1 MSTLHNLQKHNGGG
15 VALRATFAALIA
27 LGSIPGAAVI
37 SSNFSPVAF
46 AATRS
51 SNDVPQGLAEK
62 KAEVTRQIKALTN
75 LDENA
80 KKFYL
85 DKVTNAKT
93 ERDVDGAAFD
103 ATYAD
108 SRIALGN
115 VISVANAMKYD
126 VAYSSVTQGKKETF
140 EKKLQSAMEVY
151 QNYYALRAIQ
161 IVQPEL
167 EAAMN
172 ALDGVSRD
180 LAEKK
185 AAVKDKLKDYG
196 LSEQDK
202 QKYEGEIDQARD
214 ENAANQVLLN
224 AAKAALEK
232 VITEAN
238 TKKSEVAYKKA
249 TQDRQDVFD
258 VKLRSA
264 NTAIYAVNATT
275 DTLNHARTDLT
286 DAMGALDGVA
296 RDLAEKKTAAT
307 QTINSLTNLGDAKQ
321 SFLDQVTRA
330 RNAEDVAKAVADAQL
345 ADAKAALEKVIAEA
359 TNKKSEIAYTKA
371 TDGKKQA
378 FEEKLNAATTAKDAQ
393 DATVD
398 SLNQAR
404 TELEGAMGDLDGVA
418 QDLAEK
424 KTAAK
429 QTINDLKNLEQQDK
443 TTYCNQ
449 VDQRSDEHG
458 VNRVVADA
466 KFADAKAA
474 LKKVITEAT
483 NKKSEIAYTKASP
496 EKKQAFEGRLR
507 FAISLRDSFATLSL
521 LNKAKT
527 ELTDAM
533 GALDGVARDLAEKKA
548 AAKQTIG
555 ALENLEQQDK
565 TTYCG
570 KVDQASDEAGV
581 NKVVADAK
589 LGDARLALDKVINAA
604 YAKRNEVAYKK
615 ATPEKKQAFEGKLD
629 AAFDVS
635 LQGADSLNKA
645 RTELTD
651 AMNALDG
658 VARDLAEKK
667 TAATQTIG
675 GLTNL
680 DENAKKPFVKQVT
693 DAQNAEDVAK
703 AVAAAKLADAKAKAL
718 KDLDTM
724 ILTPEQKDAAKKAIE
739 DATDPDKVDK
749 AIKAA
754 NEQSQ
759 VNAHTHDAE
768 DIAESEAAKATST
781 LYRLYNPYTHEHLF
795 TTDKDEYD
803 NLVAAGWTG
812 EESDG
817 KVAVNQGKGV
827 YRLFNPTTG
836 EHHYTS
842 KEDEVADCVKAG
854 WVNEGVKFHSVQNG
868 TVPVYSMYNPY
879 EKKFYHHYTS
889 DPDEIAKMVKD
900 GWIKEEIKWYAVP
913 NE

>member
-1 MSTLHNLQKHNGGG
+1 
-15 VALRATFAALIA
+15 
-27 LGSIPGAAVI
+27 
-37 SSNFSPVAF
+37 
-46 AATRS
+46 
-51 SNDVPQGLAEK
+51 
-62 KAEVTRQIKALTN
+62 
-75 LDENA
+75 
-80 KKFYL
+80 
-85 DKVTNAKT
+85 
-93 ERDVDGAAFD
+93 
-103 ATYAD
+103 
-108 SRIALGN
+108 
-115 VISVANAMKYD
+115 MKYD

-167 EAAMN
+167 EAAMS

-180 LAEKK
+180 LAVKK

-232 VITEAN
+232 VITEAS
-238 TKKSEVAYKKA
+238 TKKNEVAYKKA

-321 SFLDQVTRA
+321 SFLDQVTNA
-330 RNAEDVAKAVADAQL
+330 QNAEDVAKAVADAQL
-345 ADAKAALEKVIAEA
+345 ADAKAALAKVITEA
-359 TNKKSEIAYTKA
+359 NAKKSDIAYTKA

-404 TELEGAMGDLDGVA
+404 TDLEGAM
-418 QDLAEK
+418 
-424 KTAAK
+424 
-429 QTINDLKNLEQQDK
+429 N
-443 TTYCNQ
+443 
-449 VDQRSDEHG
+449 
-458 VNRVVADA
+458 
-466 KFADAKAA
+466 
-474 LKKVITEAT
+474 
-483 NKKSEIAYTKASP
+483 
-496 EKKQAFEGRLR
+496 
-507 FAISLRDSFATLSL
+507 
-521 LNKAKT
+521 
-527 ELTDAM
+527 
-533 GALDGVARDLAEKKA
+533 ALDGVARDLAEKKT

-703 AVAAAKLADAKAKAL
+703 AVAAAKLADAKAALEKVIADATNKKSEIAYTKATQDKKQEFEGKL
-718 KDLDTM
+718 TAATTAKDADNATVERLNQAKAALEGAMNALDGVAQDLKEKKTAAKQTIGALTNLDENAKKPFVEQVTNAQNAEDVAKAVAAAQLADAKAKAVKDLETM

-739 DATDPDKVDK
+739 DATDLDKVDK

-759 VNAHTHDAE
+759 VNARAHDAE
-768 DIAESEAAKATST
+768 DIAESEAARATST

-827 YRLFNPTTG
+827 YRLYNPYTH
-836 EHHYTS
+836 EHHYTAN
-842 KEDEVADCVKAG
+842 EDEVADCVNAG
-854 WVNEGVKFHSVQNG
+854 WKNEGIKFHSVQNG

-889 DPDEIAKMVKD
+889 DPDEIAKMEKD
-900 GWIKEEIKWYAVP
+900 GWIKEEIKWYDTK
-913 NE
+913 